1 MTSLAKLPAV
11 PVRKVDQLAV
21 KKGSRL
27 FTADRCRG
35 GSGNSWFAWKRLA
48 ARGACRKI
56 EKVSMPK
63 PLSKCKE
70 ERLKEGQGEG
80 MKGRRRG
87 RSGKARY
94 VWKRLAAGG
103 ACRKITIGYNAKA
116 TFQNVRRKLSP
127 V

>member
-1 MTSLAKLPAV
+1 MKDGEEEG
-11 PVRKVDQLAV
+11 RM
-21 KKGSRL
+21 G
-27 FTADRCRG
+27 RCRG
-35 GSGNSWFAWKRLA
+35 GSGNAWFAWKRLA

-56 EKVSMPK
+56 EKVSMSK

-70 ERLKEGQGEG
+70 ERLKDGREAG

-116 TFQNVRRKLSP
+116 IFKM
-127 V
+127 